1 MRAALYLL
9 PAFTCFAADLL
20 AADLAHSID
29 SLVDSSPLAMRSNI
43 GIQVTDLKTGKALY
57 ARSEN
62 RFFLPASNM
71 KLFTTALALQK
82 LGPAYR
88 FETRLVQEAGGD
100 VVLVGSG
107 DPSLSGRPYPYNP
120 AAAPGPPLR
129 AIEDLADQ
137 AAAAGLKVVPG
148 NVVGDDRL
156 YPWAP
161 YPPNWSQ
168 DDALGESGAPVSALT
183 VSDNVI
189 AMTIAPGDKAGDLA
203 TLSLSPPLE
212 YFSIDNRI
220 ATVTGRGE
228 AQVHLSR
235 APGRRQLLLW
245 GTIPARGPSVREQVA
260 VDDPAL
266 YAACALYDALTRR
279 GVMVL
284 GHPVARHRAAED
296 AYQAPIGPIL
306 ASRTSPP
313 LAELLQVTNKV
324 SQNLHAELLL
334 REVGR
339 QTGRSGTREATREN
353 GLAAMNSFLVEAG
366 GSMADSRLDDGSGL
380 SRNAQVTPKLVTQL
394 LSYMFHSPLREDWIP
409 MLPVGGEDG
418 TLSRRLCC
426 STDAHAIHA
435 KTGTLARAIALS
447 GYAESKTRGWLAF
460 SILVN
465 DFAAP
470 AAEVQAWID
479 KIALTLVE

>member
-1 MRAALYLL
+1 MLL
-9 PAFTCFAADLL
+9 VLASLTCL

-29 SLVDSSPLAMRSNI
+29 TLVDSSPLSMRSNI
-43 GIQVTDLKTGKALY
+43 GIHVTDLKTGKVLY
-57 ARSEN
+57 ARNEN

-71 KLFTTALALQK
+71 KLFTTAMALQK
-82 LGPAYR
+82 LGPEYR
-88 FETRLVQEAGGD
+88 FETRLLQEAGGD

-107 DPSLSGRPYPYNP
+107 DPSLSGRSYPYNSPEP
-120 AAAPGPPLR
+120 AGPPLR

-137 AAAAGLKVVPG
+137 AVASGLKRVTG
-148 NVVGDDRL
+148 DVVGDDRL
-156 YPWAP
+156 YPWSP

-168 DDALGESGAPVSALT
+168 DDVLRESGAPVSALT

-189 AMTIAPGDKAGDLA
+189 ALTIAPGDKAGDLA
-203 TLSLSPPLE
+203 ALSLAPPLE
-212 YFSIDNRI
+212 YFEIDNRI
-220 ATVTGRGE
+220 ATVTGKGE
-228 AQVHLSR
+228 AQIHLSR
-235 APGRRQLLLW
+235 SPGSRQLLLW
-245 GTIPARGPSVREQVA
+245 GTIPAAVVSVREQIA

-279 GVMVL
+279 GVVVL

-296 AYQAPIGPIL
+296 AYQAASGVTL
-306 ASRTSPP
+306 AARISPP
-313 LAELLQVTNKV
+313 LTELLQVTAKV

-339 QTGRSGTREATREN
+339 EGGHSATREN
-353 GLAAMNSFLVEAG
+353 GLAAMNAFLVEAG
-366 GSMADSRLDDGSGL
+366 GSPADSRLDDGSGL
-380 SRNAQVTPKLVTQL
+380 SRNAEVTPKLVTQL

-426 STDAHAIHA
+426 SADARAIHA

-447 GYAESKTRGWLAF
+447 GYADSKTRGWLAF

-479 KIALTLVE
+479 KIALTLVQ